1 MPQPFTRLRN
11 DETVC
16 HSERLR
22 ERIRNTLKGET
33 DCRGAKAP
41 RNDKE
46 ARKRIAT
53 AVYVSPAGSVGASA
67 SQRCPPD
74 TRTFAMTKR
83 YVILSACAKESVIPL
98 GEKRIAAGL
107 KPLAMT
113 ERQFTAHPVT
123 FTATN
128 QLVILSACAKESVI
142 SLKRERIA
150 AGLKPLAMTRRR
162 ENGLPQPF
170 TRLRND
176 KKTGCICSPFNNL
189 FSHAKAAEYFICYL
203 VCNAPAGK
211 LKQGGQR
218 VVHANAHRV

>member
-113 ERQFTAHPVT
+113 
-123 FTATN
+123 
-128 QLVILSACAKESVI
+128 
-142 SLKRERIA
+142 
-150 AGLKPLAMTRRR
+150 RRR

-176 KKTGCICSPFNNL
+176 KKTGCKCSPFNNL

>member
-1 MPQPFTRLRN
+1 MIVWLMHRCWNLHSFSIVLSNRLLLRMKRKT
-11 DETVC
+11 DC
-16 HSERLR
+16 HSRLH
-22 ERIRNTLKGET
+22 G
-33 DCRGAKAP
+33 
-41 RNDKE
+41 
-46 ARKRIAT
+46 
-53 AVYVSPAGSVGASA
+53 
-67 SQRCPPD
+67 
-74 TRTFAMTKR
+74 FAMTKR
-83 YVILSACAKESVIPL
+83 Y
-98 GEKRIAAGL
+98 
-107 KPLAMT
+107 
-113 ERQFTAHPVT
+113 
-123 FTATN
+123 
-128 QLVILSACAKESVI
+128 VILSACAKESVI

-170 TRLRND
+170 TRLSND